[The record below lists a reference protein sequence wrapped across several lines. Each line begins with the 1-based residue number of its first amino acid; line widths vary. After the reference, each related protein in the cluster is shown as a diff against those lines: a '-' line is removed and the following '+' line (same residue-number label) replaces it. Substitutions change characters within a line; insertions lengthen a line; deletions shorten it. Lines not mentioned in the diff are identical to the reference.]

1 MLERLWRN
9 ARRLHAELSDGWAGL
24 SSQPEIEAETARI
37 FAEGRFPSA
46 GSEQLQAGL
55 KDFYQ
60 RALGLPAPQIEEV
73 HSLQAAARAFENGPR
88 LPLKSALL
96 LASLHQPDTIMK
108 KVAPEW
114 TRKIEPVWNL
124 PRAHQTVPLALWNH
138 SLGLVSAQAPRWLY
152 HCRAGRGGLL
162 ERLAGR
168 LLECGLWCAWLRAD
182 QVVAL
187 RAPSRLRVDADGGLD
202 SSRGAAIEW
211 PDGNQFW
218 AMGRTVLE
226 PDFDPAQVTLAALQV
241 AALERREALID
252 IKGYPWLLEQAGA
265 RLVDFDLEVNGCP
278 RRLLEIPLPPENVVV
293 AVVVCPST
301 GKQAYL
307 RVPPDIQTCREAV
320 AWTFGY
326 DQSAS
331 YQPWQQT

>member
-1 MLERLWRN
+1 MLDRLWRN
-9 ARRLHAELSDGWAGL
+9 ARRLHSELSDGWSGL
-24 SSQPEIEAETARI
+24 SRQPEVAAETARI

-46 GSEQLQAGL
+46 GSAELQAAL

-60 RALGLPAPQIEEV
+60 RALGLPAPQILEV
-73 HSLQAAARAFENGPR
+73 HSLQAAAQAFEDGPR

-96 LASLHQPDTIMK
+96 LASLHQSGSPMK
-108 KVAPEW
+108 SVVTDW
-114 TRKIEPVWNL
+114 RRKIEPVWNL

-152 HCRAGRGGLL
+152 HHRAGRGGLL

-187 RAPSRLRVDADGGLD
+187 RPPSQLRVDAEGGFD
-202 SSRGAAIEW
+202 SSRGAALEW
-211 PDGNQFW
+211 TDGDRFW
-218 AMGRTVLE
+218 AMGRTVLGA
-226 PDFDPAQVTLAALQV
+226 DFDPAQVTLAALQV
-241 AALERREALID
+241 AGLERREALIE

-278 RRLLEIPLPPENVVV
+278 RRLLEIPLPPENVMV

-307 RVPPDIQTCREAV
+307 RVPPEIETCRDAV

-326 DQSAS
+326 DQSDR